1 NVTLKCFYKGDVAA
15 MFYWYKQTLGQK
27 PRLVSSYYKHDKHG
41 TFTEEFKNNTRF
53 SLDTKDGKN
62 HLTISEFTHFR
73 LSYLL
78 LHKLRLC
85 DSQLYSTHWT
95 CDGEHSV
102 YWFKSSE
109 ESHPGLIYTH
119 GDRNDQC
126 ERKPNTQTHTCI
138 YNLPMESL
146 SHAGTY
152 YCAVASCGHIL
163 FGNGTKLDLAGEVKS
178 LDSRVYF
185 LSGALAFT
193 TILSVL
199 LVFSLYTMN
208 KRNSCQCTEVCCHIQ
223 CISFMYQIL
232 IFIFIFLNQGYQDA
246 DHLHY
251 AALRHHRVN
260 RTRRQKDDTS
270 SQCVYSTIRHK
281 IQ

>member
-1 NVTLKCFYKGDVAA
+1 MTSLRFALYLTCLFLWRIGLATDLKLSTSVHQESRFISANVGDNVTLKCFYKGDVAA

-53 SLDTKDGKN
+53 SLDTKD
-62 HLTISEFTHFR
+62 
-73 LSYLL
+73 
-78 LHKLRLC
+78 
-85 DSQLYSTHWT
+85 DS
-95 CDGEHSV
+95 
-102 YWFKSSE
+102 
-109 ESHPGLIYTH
+109 
-119 GDRNDQC
+119 
-126 ERKPNTQTHTCI
+126 
-138 YNLPMESL
+138 
-146 SHAGTY
+146 ATY
-152 YCAVASCGHIL
+152 YCISCYAYKFE
-163 FGNGTKLDLAGEVKS
+163 FGEGATLSS

-208 KRNSCQCTEVCCHIQ
+208 KRNSCQCTESQARFSVP
-223 CISFMYQIL
+223 STA
-232 IFIFIFLNQGYQDA
+232 NAEGYQDA

-270 SQCVYSTIRHK
+270 SQCVYSTIR
-281 IQ
+281 Q